1 MEIINELERILLK
14 STSNISKANRKKA
27 ADYLCILFER
37 KADLSQIVDYLI
49 KFHYS
54 VCQLFFEK
62 ISLST
67 TDDDVLKITEVF
79 INSEQF
85 KNDKLNKIR
94 FSKGFASVLA
104 LAKGGKYQAAFLVLN
119 EILAYSEKDGKFT
132 PGSVNSF
139 IKLIVEKKA
148 LPSVKKIFEEIAE
161 KKIICEKSEERR
173 LKGFL
178 QVVDGESAK
187 LDKPAGDTAN
197 IELFTNRIENLQKK
211 ILAFL
216 ESLDKKTQYALAKV
230 LKYQEEEIL
239 LLHSKIKE
247 KETEIMD
254 LNFQLSAANKQLTE
268 KEVKIV
274 DLTDRLKNLF
284 HADSVEKN
292 QELEAL
298 KIKISEALK
307 LDYLDFIKIQDRPF
321 NQDLFEAYRSM
332 LIRIYQTLKRFG
344 ITYQ

>member
-94 FSKGFASVLA
+94 FTKGFASVLA

-132 PGSVNSF
+132 PGSVNC
-139 IKLIVEKKA
+139 LICIEA
-148 LPSVKKIFEEIAE
+148 LPSVIDILNEIVE
-161 KKIICEKSEERR
+161 GKIIYEKSEVMRLLRFLLVVDSELAKRSDFWRLRPGKNLYDMR
-173 LKGFL
+173 LK
-178 QVVDGESAK
+178 E
-187 LDKPAGDTAN
+187 
-197 IELFTNRIENLQKK
+197 
-211 ILAFL
+211 
-216 ESLDKKTQYALAKV
+216 
-230 LKYQEEEIL
+230 
-239 LLHSKIKE
+239 
-247 KETEIMD
+247 
-254 LNFQLSAANKQLTE
+254 
-268 KEVKIV
+268 
-274 DLTDRLKNLF
+274 
-284 HADSVEKN
+284 
-292 QELEAL
+292 
-298 KIKISEALK
+298 
-307 LDYLDFIKIQDRPF
+307 
-321 NQDLFEAYRSM
+321 
-332 LIRIYQTLKRFG
+332 
-344 ITYQ
+344 